1 MFKISGL
8 RFPGMP
14 RCLGATAGRHRD
26 QILRESRGDP
36 VASAEGGVPMI
47 LREIEEG
54 KSTPFAFSTMQHIVQ
69 RMRPSLNY
77 QKSSPSTPAD
87 TAA

>member
-1 MFKISGL
+1 MIKFYEEAEEILSHL
-8 RFPGMP
+8 R
-14 RCLGATAGRHRD
+14 RR
-26 QILRESRGDP
+26 
-36 VASAEGGVPMI
+36 GVPMI

-54 KSTPFAFSTMQHIVQ
+54 KSKPFAFSTMQHIVQ
-69 RMRPSLNY
+69 RMRAKLDY